1 MRILPLLA
9 LVLAVGACD
18 NVPSSVS
25 NHPGKHVLNIDDHRI
40 YVIKQAGNEWVAS
53 GGEEDQDGFVQYR
66 QKRAVEVQSKCLV
79 NKTLSK
85 PGEPLL
91 RVSVYKC
98 RA

>member
-1 MRILPLLA
+1 MRFLPA
-9 LVLAVGACD
+9 FAVLFAIAACD
-18 NVPSSVS
+18 TVPPSVA
-25 NHPGKHVLNIDDHRI
+25 NHPDKQVLNIDDHKI

-66 QKRAVEVQSKCLV
+66 QKRAIEVQSKCLV